1 MPLIVGGLM
10 SNWHQPKNK
19 ETFPSGDKCDSAVLM
34 FTLCGAFLF
43 TDNNMSWQRSS
54 HGRLPH
60 MSVNILDDAD
70 IQAVTALWATVR
82 MPHTEPLPL
91 LLLSRR
97 LRSAEWKETEKV

>member
-1 MPLIVGGLM
+1 M

-54 HGRLPH
+54 LGRLPH

-82 MPHTEPLPL
+82 MRHTEPLPS

-97 LRSAEWKETEKV
+97 LRSAEWKGSEMV